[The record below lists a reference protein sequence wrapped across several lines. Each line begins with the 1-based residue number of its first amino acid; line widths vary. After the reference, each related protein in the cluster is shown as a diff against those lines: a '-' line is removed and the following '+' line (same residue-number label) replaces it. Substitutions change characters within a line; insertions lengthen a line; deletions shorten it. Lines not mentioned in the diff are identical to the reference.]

1 LTDSVLGDKIIII
14 PSINLT
20 YTKYKRSRQRE
31 RLLELLRSTKEH
43 PTATWLYDRLKREF
57 PDLSL
62 GTVYRNL
69 GVLRDQGL
77 LRVLAAGSTFDR
89 FDADTSTHYHFLCE
103 RCGSVE
109 DLPLPA
115 DPGIELAASSTGRI
129 VKGHRIDVFG
139 LCETC
144 AKPEAFP
151 NEAAAIT

>member
-1 LTDSVLGDKIIII
+1 LTVSAYRCNVGII
-14 PSINLT
+14 PTINT
-20 YTKYKRSRQRE
+20 TETKYKRSRQRE

-43 PTATWLYDRLKREF
+43 PTATWLYDRLKAEF

-103 RCGSVE
+103 RCGAVE
-109 DLPLPA
+109 DLPLPP
-115 DPGIELAASSTGRI
+115 DCEIELKAAAGTLRI
-129 VKGHRIDVFG
+129 VRGHRIDVFG
-139 LCETC
+139 LCEAC
-144 AKPEAFP
+144 AIKEPAAG
-151 NEAAAIT
+151 AAAIS